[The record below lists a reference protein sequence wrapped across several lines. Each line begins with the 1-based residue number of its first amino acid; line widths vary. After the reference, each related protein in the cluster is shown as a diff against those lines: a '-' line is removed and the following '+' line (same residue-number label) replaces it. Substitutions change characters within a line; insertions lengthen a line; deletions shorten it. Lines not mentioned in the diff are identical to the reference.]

1 MKLHF
6 SYHLTQITEMK
17 TIIGNLKTNLIEK
30 EGVLDEY
37 ETLIKRL
44 RREQDDLHREL
55 DEQKTKNNV
64 RRHFLFLLISLGHFL
79 M

>member
-1 MKLHF
+1 
-6 SYHLTQITEMK
+6 MK

-30 EGVLDEY
+30 EGKLDEY

-44 RREQDDLHREL
+44 RCEQDELHSEL
-55 DEQKTKNNV
+55 DQQKTKNNV
-64 RRHFLFLLISLGHFL
+64 RRNSVSSLPIIL

>member
-1 MKLHF
+1 
-6 SYHLTQITEMK
+6 MK

-30 EGVLDEY
+30 EGKLDEY

-44 RREQDDLHREL
+44 RREQDELHSEL

-64 RRHFLFLLISLGHFL
+64 RCGFFYLFYLLIRSFWCDHVFI
-79 M
+79 

>member
-1 MKLHF
+1 
-6 SYHLTQITEMK
+6 MK

-30 EGVLDEY
+30 EGILDEY

-44 RREQDDLHREL
+44 RREQDELHSEL

-64 RRHFLFLLISLGHFL
+64 RRHSFPSHFSVISWCDHFQLFKKKCK
-79 M
+79 

>member
-1 MKLHF
+1 
-6 SYHLTQITEMK
+6 MK

-30 EGVLDEY
+30 EGILDEY

-44 RREQDDLHREL
+44 RREQDELHSEL

-64 RRHFLFLLISLGHFL
+64 RRHSFSSHISVIS
-79 M
+79 